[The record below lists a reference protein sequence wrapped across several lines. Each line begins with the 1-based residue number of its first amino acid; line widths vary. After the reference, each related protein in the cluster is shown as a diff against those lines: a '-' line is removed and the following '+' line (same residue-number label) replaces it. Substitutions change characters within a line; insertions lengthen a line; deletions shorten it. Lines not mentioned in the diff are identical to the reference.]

1 MIKGYY
7 INLEERKDRVEHF
20 EKLKNKYVFF
30 KDVERFDA
38 IRNKNGAIGCGLSH
52 IKVLT
57 KLLEYQDDYMMVIE
71 DDLCIL
77 NDNNYNEFV
86 QYFQNIRNEKD
97 WDIIVLTPRGDKKNI
112 QNSSNMNNNNFFEI
126 VNNQTTTGYIIKK
139 SFIPKL
145 IENLKKSIEGLLKN
159 LDPNTYAI
167 DQYWKRI
174 QNDSH
179 FYYFNKIFAGQLI
192 GYSNIEKRN
201 VNYNQRYLSQ
211 K

>member
-20 EKLKNKYVFF
+20 EKLKNEYLFF

-112 QNSSNMNNNNFFEI
+112 QNSLNMNNNNFFEI
-126 VNNQTTTGYIIKK
+126 INNQTTTGYIIKK

-145 IENLKKSIEGLLKN
+145 IEKLKKSIEGLLKN
-159 LDPNTYAI
+159 LDPNIYAI
-167 DQYWKRI
+167 DQYWKII
-174 QNDSH
+174 QNDNH

-201 VNYNQRYLSQ
+201 VNYNQLYLSQ